1 MMLHSPCKD
10 CKERIL
16 HCHETCTKYLE
27 YYEANEKVKAERI
40 KAKKERDL
48 LFRQNK
54 QREHK

>member
-1 MMLHSPCKD
+1 MLHSPCKD

-16 HCHETCTKYLE
+16 HCHEMCAKYLE
-27 YYEANEKVKAERI
+27 YYEANEKAKAERI

-54 QREHK
+54 QRKQR

>member
-16 HCHETCTKYLE
+16 HCHGTCSKYLE
-27 YYEANEKVKAERI
+27 YYEANEKAKAEII

-54 QREHK
+54 QRKNK

>member
-1 MMLHSPCKD
+1 MMLHSPCKN
-10 CKERIL
+10 CGERIL

-27 YYEANEKVKAERI
+27 YYEANEKAKAERI

-54 QREHK
+54 QRKHK

>member
-16 HCHETCTKYLE
+16 HCHEMCAKYLE
-27 YYEANEKVKAERI
+27 YYEANEKAKAERI

-54 QREHK
+54 QRKQR